1 MSKFKLGVI
10 GVLSLLA
17 LLATMVGPSSASA
30 AFVLTEN
37 KCVEGKWSICWDLE
51 KGTNLRELTGEE
63 TFEALLDVEVEGEEH
78 LFKVS
83 LGGEELH
90 IECVDAH
97 VVGTVDQT
105 APLVTQAV
113 LLATVTF
120 TECKLLEPLAKK
132 CKIQAIITTNKLVGT
147 PTSEEA
153 VSFVPETGTAFV
165 TFTLSNSTETC
176 PATIAGNRNVT
187 GEQVCLLITP
197 KEDLKDRLLWCP
209 EEDSNLRLGGSEILA
224 TLLSDFLLVLPN
236 LEVSDA
242 WDIALA

>member
-1 MSKFKLGVI
+1 MSKLKPGAI
-10 GVLSLLA
+10 GVLSVLA

-30 AFVLTEN
+30 AFVLTDN

-51 KGTNLRELTGEE
+51 KGANLRELTGDE

-78 LFKVS
+78 LFKET

-90 IECVDAH
+90 FECADAH
-97 VVGTVDQT
+97 AVGTIDQT

-113 LLATVTF
+113 LLATLTF
-120 TECKLLEPLAKK
+120 TECKLLDPLAKK
-132 CKIQAIITTNKLVGT
+132 CKVQAPITTNKLVGT
-147 PTSEEA
+147 PTSEE
-153 VSFVPETGTAFV
+153 VISFVPETPPNFV
-165 TFTLSNSTETC
+165 TLTFTNSTETC

-187 GEQVCLLITP
+187 GEQVCLLINP

-209 EEDSNLRLGGSEILA
+209 EEDSKLFFGGTETPA
-224 TLLSDFLLVLPN
+224 TILSDFLLVLPN

>member
-1 MSKFKLGVI
+1 MSKLRLSVVSILG
-10 GVLSLLA
+10 LLA

-37 KCVEGKWSICWDLE
+37 KCVEGKWSVCWDIE

-78 LFKVS
+78 LLKAT
-83 LGGEELH
+83 LGGEEVH
-90 IECVDAH
+90 IECTDSHAE
-97 VVGTVDQT
+97 GTIDQT

-113 LLATVTF
+113 ILATITF
-120 TECKLLEPLAKK
+120 TGCADLEPLAKK
-132 CKIQAIITTNKLVGT
+132 CKVQAIIVTNKLVGT

-153 VSFVPETGTAFV
+153 VGFLPETGTVFA
-165 TFTLSNSTETC
+165 TITLSNSTETC

-187 GEQVCLLITP
+187 GEQVCLLINP

-209 EEDSNLRLGGSEILA
+209 EEDSALFLGGSENPA
-224 TLLSDFLLVLPN
+224 TFLDDFLVVLPN

-242 WDIALA
+242 WDIALS

>member
-1 MSKFKLGVI
+1 MSKLRLSVVSVLG
-10 GVLSLLA
+10 LLA

-78 LFKVS
+78 LFKAT
-83 LGGEELH
+83 LGSEEVH
-90 IECVDAH
+90 IECADSHA
-97 VVGTVDQT
+97 VGTIDQA
-105 APLVTQAV
+105 APLVTQSV
-113 LLATVTF
+113 ILATLTF

-132 CKIQAIITTNKLVGT
+132 CKVPATIITNKLVGT

-153 VSFVPETGTAFV
+153 VSFVPETGTNFV
-165 TFTLSNSTETC
+165 TLTFTSSTEPC
-176 PATIAGNRNVT
+176 PATIAGNRNIT
-187 GEQVCLLITP
+187 GEQVCLLINP

-209 EEDSNLRLGGSEILA
+209 EEDSKLFLGSSENPA
-224 TLLSDFLLVLPN
+224 TLLEDFLVILPN
-236 LEVSDA
+236 LEVTDA
-242 WDIALA
+242 WDIALS